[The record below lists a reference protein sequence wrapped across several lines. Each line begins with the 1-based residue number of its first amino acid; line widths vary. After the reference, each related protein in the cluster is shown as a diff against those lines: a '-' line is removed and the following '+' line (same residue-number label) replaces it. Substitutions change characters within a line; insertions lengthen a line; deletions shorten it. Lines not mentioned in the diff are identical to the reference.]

1 MLAPAGVQSALD
13 TVKVVVKEVEVEMD
27 VVVIQ

>member
-1 MLAPAGVQSALD
+1 MLAPAGVQSALE
-13 TVKVVVKEVEVEMD
+13 TVNVVVKEVEVGMD